1 MMNRLSND
9 QISTLCM
16 ELALMLH
23 AGISADDGL
32 HLMLEDQ
39 SAGGDQTVV
48 KFLSEAVDG
57 GTPLT
62 GAMADSGA
70 FPAYVTG
77 LVEVGF
83 QTGRLEEALDALSG
97 YYNNRARLEAQVRSA
112 LLYPALLLLLMLVV
126 VVVLLAKVLPVFD
139 QVFRSLG
146 GSMAGV
152 AGGLLQV
159 GLWLDGALPVLCVLL
174 ALAALAL
181 TAFAVSDAFRDR
193 CLRGWRAR
201 HATRGVTGRLTSAR
215 MAQALSMGLRSG
227 LPIEESLDLAGSLLE
242 DVPAAQKRCQDCR
255 AKLEV
260 GVPLAEALKETGTFP
275 PVYCRM
281 LALGARSGSAD
292 TVMEE
297 IARRLLDDGEAELQ
311 TQVSRV
317 EPVLTIAGSLL
328 VGIILLSAMLPLLNI
343 LSAIG

>member
-1 MMNRLSND
+1 MNGLSNN

-32 HLMLEDQ
+32 HLILEDE
-39 SAGGDQTVV
+39 SAASDRAVV
-48 KFLSEAVDG
+48 EYLSKAVDD

-62 GAMADSGA
+62 RAMADTGA

-77 LVEVGF
+77 LVGGGF
-83 QTGRLEEALDALSG
+83 RTGRLEEALNALSR
-97 YYNNRARLEAQVRSA
+97 YYDDRARLESQVRSA

-146 GSMAGV
+146 GAMTGV
-152 AGGLLQV
+152 AGGLLRA
-159 GLWLDGALPVLCVLL
+159 GLWLDGVLPVMCVLL
-174 ALAALAL
+174 ALAALVLA
-181 TAFAVSDAFRDR
+181 AFAVSDSFRDR
-193 CLRGWRAR
+193 CLRIWRAR
-201 HATRGVTGRLTSAR
+201 HAVKGVTGKLTSAR

-227 LPIEESLDLAGSLLE
+227 LPMEESLDLAGSLME
-242 DVPAAQKRCQDCR
+242 DIPAAQKRCQDCR
-255 AKLEV
+255 AKLD
-260 GVPLAEALKETGTFP
+260 GGAPLADALKETGAFP

-281 LALGARSGSAD
+281 LALGVRSGSAD

-297 IARRLLDDGEAELQ
+297 IARRLSDEGEAGLQ
-311 TQVSRV
+311 EQVGRV

-328 VGIILLSAMLPLLNI
+328 VGVILLSAMLPLLNI
-343 LSAIG
+343 LSAVG

>member
-1 MMNRLSND
+1 MNRLSND

-39 SAGGDQTVV
+39 STTEGDRTVV

-57 GTPLT
+57 GTSLA
-62 GAMADSGA
+62 GAMAESGA

-77 LVEVGF
+77 LIEVGF
-83 QTGRLEEALDALSG
+83 RTGRLEEALDALSG
-97 YYNNRARLEAQVRSA
+97 YYDNRARLEAQVRSA
-112 LLYPALLLLLMLVV
+112 LLYPALLLMMMMVV

-146 GSMAGV
+146 GSMTGV
-152 AGGLLQV
+152 AGGLLRV
-159 GLWLDGALPVLCVLL
+159 GYWLDGALPVLCVLL
-174 ALAALAL
+174 ALAALVLA
-181 TAFAVSDAFRDR
+181 AFAVWDAFRDR
-193 CLRGWRAR
+193 CLRGWRVA
-201 HATRGVTGRLTSAR
+201 HATRGVTGKLTSAR

-227 LPIEESLDLAGSLLE
+227 LPIEESLDLAATLLE
-242 DVPAAQKRCQDCR
+242 DVPAAQKRCRDCR
-255 AKLEV
+255 TRLEV
-260 GVPLAEALKETGTFP
+260 GAPLAEALKETGAFP

-297 IARRLLDDGEAELQ
+297 IARRLLDDGEAGLQ